1 VLSIAPKIIEKPAR
15 SISDGSNAR
24 LGVLEQVERSL
35 KPGNR
40 LATLVGAMLG
50 GFIPLASYTIAHQEA
65 PNKPVLW
72 VLVACGLAYSA
83 LTVFD
88 WARVAF
94 RHPVKALGFCGL
106 LEGVMTFSG
115 TQWLG
120 ITALT
125 VLIVINGIATGC
137 NLVAD
142 RRQARSARIGVVRSA
157 AGRRTAQ
164 ERMVANA

>member
-1 VLSIAPKIIEKPAR
+1 MAGHLLLQVLLS
-15 SISDGSNAR
+15 
-24 LGVLEQVERSL
+24 QVRWQ
-35 KPGNR
+35 
-40 LATLVGAMLG
+40 T
-50 GFIPLASYTIAHQEA
+50 
-65 PNKPVLW
+65 
-72 VLVACGLAYSA
+72 VACGLAYSA

-115 TQWLG
+115 TQRLG

-125 VLIVINGIATGC
+125 MLIVINGIATGC

-142 RRQARSARIGVVRSA
+142 RRQARSARIGNVRALDMLLSA
-157 AGRRTAQ
+157 VINSFQLQELHRRV
-164 ERMVANA
+164 EG

>member
-1 VLSIAPKIIEKPAR
+1 MLSIAPKIIENPVR
-15 SISDGSNAR
+15 SISDVDSAR
-24 LGVLEQVERSL
+24 LGVLEQVERSW

-40 LATLVGAMLG
+40 LATLMGAMLG
-50 GFIPLASYTIAHQEA
+50 GLIPLASYTIAHQEA
-65 PNKPVLW
+65 PNRPVLW

-125 VLIVINGIATGC
+125 MLIVINGIATGC

-142 RRQARSARIGVVRSA
+142 RRQARSARIGNVRSA
-157 AGRRTAQ
+157 TDRRTSRN
-164 ERMVANA
+164 RMVANA